1 MNSELTVA
9 DFRARWNEVLDQLER
24 ENRIAWMA
32 FFDGRLESFE
42 NGRLVLDFTDPAKL
56 SMGHDY
62 REARIRLAPQLQ
74 GVIRDLMGI
83 SVVVIEK

>member
-1 MNSELTVA
+1 MNSDLTVA

-24 ENRIAWMA
+24 ANRVAWMA
-32 FFDGRLESFE
+32 FFDGRLESFD
-42 NGRLVLDFTDPAKL
+42 NGRLTLDFSDPAKL

-62 REARIRLAPQLQ
+62 REARLRMAPQLQ
-74 GVIRDLMGI
+74 GAIWDVFGI